1 MLMPKTGSL
10 GGYTVA
16 ARISSVKGMRN
27 ALLRKHQKYSD
38 DATLLTGIQPV
49 PQTAHLAKR
58 FQRAHMCNQNVYAP
72 SLSFL
77 SRASH
82 TRTQKQTV
90 KEIQAEGL
98 LSQQLKRYHAA
109 QLVHRRSK
117 LRLPDVSVTRIRRR
131 KSGLVAFARNSLK
144 RPQTLRGRQ
153 QQFLPPVNARTA
165 LKAAYRRIQA
175 ANPNALHAYEKREDT
190 LPLF

>member
-1 MLMPKTGSL
+1 MSKTSSL
-10 GGYTVA
+10 GGYTTA
-16 ARISSVKGMRN
+16 ARISSVNGMRI
-27 ALLRKHQKYSD
+27 ALLRKHHKYSG
-38 DATLLTGIQPV
+38 DATPRIGIQPV
-49 PQTAHLAKR
+49 LQIAHVAKK
-58 FQRAHMCNQNVYAP
+58 FQRAHTRNKSVYAP

-82 TRTQKQTV
+82 IRTQRQTV

-117 LRLPDVSVTRIRRR
+117 LRLPGVSMTRTRRR
-131 KSGLVAFARNSLK
+131 RSGLVAFVRNSLK

-153 QQFLPPVNARTA
+153 QQFLPPVNARTT
-165 LKAAYRRIQA
+165 LKATYRRIQA
-175 ANPNALHAYEKREDT
+175 ANPNAFHAYEQREDT

>member
-1 MLMPKTGSL
+1 MSKISSL
-10 GGYTVA
+10 GGYTAA
-16 ARISSVKGMRN
+16 ARISSVKGIRN
-27 ALLRKHQKYSD
+27 ALLRKHHKYSG
-38 DATLLTGIQPV
+38 DATPRTGIQPV
-49 PQTAHLAKR
+49 LQAAHLAKR
-58 FQRAHMCNQNVYAP
+58 FQRAHMCNQNVYAS

-117 LRLPDVSVTRIRRR
+117 LRLPNVSMTRTRRR
-131 KSGLVAFARNSLK
+131 RSGLVAFVRNSLK
-144 RPQTLRGRQ
+144 RPQTSRGRQ

-165 LKAAYRRIQA
+165 LKATYRRIQA
-175 ANPNALHAYEKREDT
+175 ANPNAFHAYEQREDT

>member
-1 MLMPKTGSL
+1 MPKTDSL
-10 GGYTVA
+10 VGYTVT

-27 ALLRKHQKYSD
+27 ALLRKHHKYSD
-38 DATLLTGIQPV
+38 DATSLTGIQPV

-58 FQRAHMCNQNVYAP
+58 FQRAHMRNQNVHTP

-90 KEIQAEGL
+90 REIQAEGL

-109 QLVHRRSK
+109 QLVYRRSK
-117 LRLPDVSVTRIRRR
+117 LRLPGVSMTRTRRR
-131 KSGLVAFARNSLK
+131 RSGLVAFVRNSLR

-153 QQFLPPVNARTA
+153 QQFLPPVSARTT
-165 LKAAYRRIQA
+165 LKATYRRIQA
-175 ANPNALHAYEKREDT
+175 ANPNAFHAYEQREDR